1 MSRSS
6 VRLAIGLFAVF
17 ASFACSSPRI
27 DTSSDE
33 TMKSSIE
40 RVRSSLP
47 EDRRAK
53 FDESVATIG
62 MSNINLASAMADAM
76 AGRKPNTESVL
87 GDVKAALNGKTAD
100 EIIAAADKI
109 VAERKAKEKD
119 AALKEIAELLKERDA
134 AKLAAV
140 ELAKFEVL
148 RAKFSQQKDFI
159 GMKQPRIELRVKNG
173 TGKAISR
180 AYFVGT
186 LSSPGREVPWLKEDF
201 NYPIAGGIE
210 PGEETTWQLS
220 PNSFS
225 PWGAV
230 DAPKDAGLQVT
241 VTRLDGPDGGPLFS
255 SGEFTEE
262 DAARL
267 ASLQKEYPQ

>member
-1 MSRSS
+1 MQRRY
-6 VRLAIGLFAVF
+6 VRLATCLVAVC

-27 DTSSDE
+27 DTSSDDK
-33 TMKSSIE
+33 MKSSIE

-53 FDESVATIG
+53 FDAAIATVG
-62 MSNINLASAMADAM
+62 MSNIDFGRAMADAM
-76 AGRKPNTESVL
+76 TGKTPNADRML
-87 GDVKAALNGKTAD
+87 GDVKTALNGKTAD

-109 VAERKAKEKD
+109 VAERKAKER
-119 AALKEIAELLKERDA
+119 AEALKEIAELLKERDA
-134 AKLAAV
+134 AKLAAA
-140 ELAKFEVL
+140 ELAKFEIL
-148 RAKFSQQKDFI
+148 RARFSQHKDFI
-159 GMKQPRIELRVKNG
+159 GMKQPRVELRVKNG

-201 NYPIAGGIE
+201 NYSIAGGLE

-230 DAPKDAGLQVT
+230 DAPKDAGLRVT
-241 VTRLDGPDGGPLFS
+241 VTRLDGPDGEPLFS
-255 SGEFTEE
+255 THEFTEE

-267 ASLQKEYPQ
+267 ASLQKEYGQ

>member
-1 MSRSS
+1 MHRSY
-6 VRLAIGLFAVF
+6 VGLATCLLAVF

-27 DTSSDE
+27 DTSSDDK
-33 TMKSSIE
+33 MKSSME

-53 FDESVATIG
+53 FDEAVATIG
-62 MSNINLASAMADAM
+62 MSKIDLGGALAAAM
-76 AGRKPNTESVL
+76 AGKTPNPEQMI
-87 GDVKAALNGKTAD
+87 GEAKAALNGKTAD

-109 VAERKAKEKD
+109 VAERKAKERD
-119 AALKEIAELLKERDA
+119 AALKEIAELVKERDA
-134 AKLAAV
+134 AKLAAA
-140 ELAKFEVL
+140 ELAKFEIL

-173 TGKAISR
+173 TGKSISR

-210 PGEETTWQLS
+210 PGEEKTWQLA

-230 DAPKDAGLQVT
+230 DAPKDAGLNVT
-241 VTRLDGPDGGPLFS
+241 VTRLDGPDGEPLFS
-255 SGEFTEE
+255 TTDFTEE

-267 ASLQKEYPQ
+267 ASLQKGYPQ

>member
-1 MSRSS
+1 MYRSF
-6 VRLAIGLFAVF
+6 VRLATCLLIVSA
-17 ASFACSSPRI
+17 ASACSSPRI
-27 DTSSDE
+27 DTSSDDK
-33 TMKSSIE
+33 MKSSIE

-47 EDRRAK
+47 EERRGK
-53 FDESVATIG
+53 FDEAVATIG
-62 MSNINLASAMADAM
+62 MSNINLGNAMADAM
-76 AGRKPNTESVL
+76 AGKTPNADRLL

-109 VAERKAKEKD
+109 VAERKAKERD
-119 AALKEIAELLKERDA
+119 AALKEIAELVKERDA

-140 ELAKFEVL
+140 ELAKFEIL
-148 RAKFSQQKDFI
+148 RAKFSQQKNFI
-159 GMKQPRIELRVKNG
+159 GMKEPRIELRVKNG
-173 TGKAISR
+173 TGKAVSR

-186 LSSPGREVPWLKEDF
+186 ITSPGREVPWLKEDF
-201 NYPIAGGIE
+201 NYSISGGIE
-210 PGEETTWQLS
+210 PGEEKTWQLS

-241 VTRLDGPDGGPLFS
+241 VTRLDGPDGEPIFS
-255 SGEFTEE
+255 VSEFTEE

-267 ASLQKEYPQ
+267 ASLQKEYGQ